1 MSFMITSQ
9 NKRTIFFA
17 LLTTMVS
24 CLLVGCKRTSRE
36 FSERIIKEG
45 TEETTELISQR
56 IGKSSLKEMG
66 DLGVRNLSYE
76 DFVLLLKRDFPS
88 VYTSFSFFEKDV
100 QKDILKAINENPKLL
115 NVLTSSKTLID
126 EFIVATA
133 KTPQLTQNASFF
145 SYYITHPQIVSEY
158 FFEQTDNTIK
168 FLSKLDNKVYGKY
181 NDGILEAIGTFNKGR
196 TFDNQLLNG
205 DLIPNTLYKVKG
217 EMGTL
222 YLLQTDAVGNVITA
236 QGRYLTPED
245 IVTNILRRNTDINLG
260 SSWPES
266 YKKVKQYSTG
276 ADLDSSIRFNYSE
289 GNPNPRSV
297 KIVIKKG
304 DNEVLNELF
313 DNLNYL
319 LPTKYS
325 STQNISLLKSLQKK
339 LSIPEDKIITL
350 QNLMDVDNGFS
361 EFIHSNPE
369 FNIKRWLKTRNHV
382 DQSLIVK
389 TPNGRL
395 PINARTYAGNVY
407 YFNPYL
413 NPALANRLS
422 NKNGMAT
429 LKKAGI
435 LSREQ
440 LEELDRFF
448 PNGVPFSKSGFPD
461 FSGVAAKGKDG
472 KPIAI
477 DIGNLSGDS
486 KVDIAIA
493 EKLYQSTGNKW
504 EDGFTW
510 HHIEGTTS
518 LLRVPTII
526 HQLVDHTGGMAM
538 SK

>member
-1 MSFMITSQ
+1 MHFMITYQS
-9 NKRTIFFA
+9 KTIFFL
-17 LLTTMVS
+17 LLTMLFCLFVS
-24 CLLVGCKRTSRE
+24 CKKTGKEL
-36 FSERIIKEG
+36 SEKMIKEG
-45 TEETTELISQR
+45 VEETTGIISQKA
-56 IGKSSLKEMG
+56 GKSSLKEMG
-66 DLGVRNLSYE
+66 DLGLRNIDYE
-76 DFVLLLKRDFPS
+76 DFVSLLRRDFPS
-88 VYTSFSFFEKDV
+88 VYASFSFFEKSV
-100 QKDILKAINENPKLL
+100 QKDIVKAINESPKLL
-115 NVLTSSKTLID
+115 DVLISSKTLID

-133 KTPQLTQNASFF
+133 KTPLLAKNVSFF
-145 SYYITHPQIVSEY
+145 SYYITHPQFSSD
-158 FFEQTDNTIK
+158 FLFKQTDNIVE
-168 FLSKLDNKVYGKY
+168 FLSKVNNKIYGKY
-181 NDGILEAIGTFNKGR
+181 NDGILEAIESFGKGR
-196 TFDNQLLNG
+196 SFNNQLLNG

-217 EMGTL
+217 DMGTL
-222 YLLQTDAVGNVITA
+222 YLLQTDAVGNVITT
-236 QGRYLTPED
+236 QGRFLTPED

-260 SSWPES
+260 SSWPAS
-266 YKKVKQYSTG
+266 YKKIKQYSTG
-276 ADLDSSIRFNYSE
+276 ADLDVSIRFNYSE

-297 KIVIKKG
+297 KVFIKKG
-304 DNEVLNELF
+304 DKEILNELF

-325 STQNISLLKSLQKK
+325 SAQNASLLKSLQKK
-339 LSIPEDKIITL
+339 VSIPEDKIITL
-350 QNLMDVDNGFS
+350 QNLMDADNGFS
-361 EFIHSNPE
+361 EFIHLNPE
-369 FNIKRWLKTRNHV
+369 YNIKRWLKTRNHV
-382 DQSLIVK
+382 DQRLITK

-440 LEELDRFF
+440 LEELDKVF

-461 FSGVAAKGKDG
+461 FSGVAAKGGDG
-472 KPIAI
+472 RPIAI

-493 EKLYQSTGNKW
+493 EKLFQAQGNKW

-510 HHIEGTTS
+510 HHVEGTTS

>member
-1 MSFMITSQ
+1 MRFMITFQ
-9 NKRTIFFA
+9 NRRTVFFA
-17 LLTTMVS
+17 LSTIVF
-24 CLLVGCKRTSRE
+24 CLLVGCKRTSKE
-36 FSERIIKEG
+36 ISERMIREG
-45 TEETTELISQR
+45 TEETTEYVSQ
-56 IGKSSLKEMG
+56 IVGKSSLKEMG
-66 DLGVRNLSYE
+66 DLGIRNLSYE
-76 DFVLLLKRDFPS
+76 DFVSLLKRDFPS
-88 VYTSFSFFEKDV
+88 IYTSFSFFEKSV
-100 QKDILKAINENPKLL
+100 QQDILKTINNNPKLL
-115 NVLTSSKTLID
+115 DVLTTSKTLID

-133 KTPQLTQNASFF
+133 KTPSLTQNASFF
-145 SYYITHPQIVSEY
+145 AYYITHPQIVSEY
-158 FFEQTDNTIK
+158 FFEQTDNTVK
-168 FLSKLDNKVYGKY
+168 FLSKIDNKVYGKY

-196 TFDNQLLNG
+196 SFNNNLLNG

-222 YLLQTDAVGNVITA
+222 YLLQTDAIGNVITA

-245 IVTNILRRNTDINLG
+245 IVMNILRRNTDINLG
-260 SSWPES
+260 SSWPAS
-266 YKKVKQYSTG
+266 YKKIKQYSTG
-276 ADLDSSIRFNYSE
+276 ADLDVSIRFNYSE

-297 KIVIKKG
+297 KMVVKKG
-304 DNEVLNELF
+304 DKAILDELF

-319 LPTKYS
+319 LPTRYS
-325 STQNISLLKSLQKK
+325 SAQNASLLKSLQNK
-339 LSIPEDKIITL
+339 LSIPEEKIITL
-350 QNLMDVDNGFS
+350 RNLMDADNGFS
-361 EFIHSNPE
+361 NFIHSNPE
-369 FNIKRWLKTRNHV
+369 YNIKRWLKTRNHV
-382 DQSLIVK
+382 DQRLITK

-440 LEELDRFF
+440 LEELDRVY

-461 FSGVAAKGKDG
+461 FSGVAAKGGDG

-493 EKLYQSTGNKW
+493 EKLYQSKGNQW